1 VAGLKLAMGLVGLR
15 GGEVRAPLLP
25 ASTACLDEI
34 RPLLERAEQ
43 AV

>member
-1 VAGLKLAMGLVGLR
+1 MGLVGLR

-25 ASTACLDEI
+25 APPTVLDEI